1 MTQDNSDAHGGYD
14 IFRDALHLSGNP
26 TTPPAILD
34 QVARGSVQAPNP
46 GARVRRAKATW
57 TVWNV
62 ANNPSTAPATL
73 QWIADTCPSD
83 SIVTDVLKHPDTPRE
98 VLDRFAGK
106 RKRFYHA
113 YLARNTGAGDEFLRA
128 LLDAHPRDSEV
139 VSRIMANPSISDEL
153 FDHAVHIGGRAFRT
167 LSAKHAAE
175 RRVRSAEI
183 ILDPTG
189 VVVQGPW
196 PRQVSQGDEI

>member
-139 VSRIMANPSISDEL
+139 VSRIMANPSIKRFQARRTPS
-153 FDHAVHIGGRAFRT
+153 VRAGVSVCPAEGLPCRREGSRWFPTYRFT
-167 LSAKHAAE
+167 TSRAAPP
-175 RRVRSAEI
+175 VDTAQY
-183 ILDPTG
+183 D
-189 VVVQGPW
+189 
-196 PRQVSQGDEI
+196 GDQK